1 MESINVKDLRFVLT
15 DSDGNDIKC
24 DILYELFDENEGK
37 AYIAYTDYVIM
48 DDGKYRILISE
59 LLKNGDEYSV
69 TSVKN
74 QEIYKQIESQ
84 VKALFLK

>member
-1 MESINVKDLRFVLT
+1 MESINVKDLRFVLM
-15 DSDGNDIKC
+15 DPDGNDIKC
-24 DILYELFDENEGK
+24 DILCELFDENEGK
-37 AYIAYTDYVIM
+37 VYIAYTDYVIM